1 MSPLFVIP
9 SRHPFARSA
18 LPDVIAHM
26 DVPDFRSPPPPSSLF
41 TLVRGC
47 ALSCAPTIGS
57 PWLPRNRNVRL
68 DATSDPGPS
77 LSTRTNA
84 LRAIACWVREP
95 IGLCHDAFFGT
106 RRLQGQP
113 HLLPLHLAFFRAYAS
128 SAPLPGHLQG
138 SMPGPSLTVT
148 RVGFPPTRLRDLARS
163 QPRTTRSC
171 TLHGKGYGAYHA
183 GTTFGRDR
191 TR

>member
-1 MSPLFVIP
+1 MFPLFVIS

-18 LPDVIAHM
+18 LPDVVAHM

-57 PWLPRNRNVRL
+57 PWLPCNHNVRL
-68 DATSDPGPS
+68 DATPDPGTS
-77 LSTRTNA
+77 LSTRASA
-84 LRAIACWVREP
+84 LRTVACWVREP
-95 IGLCHDAFFGT
+95 IGLFHDASFGT
-106 RRLQGQP
+106 QRLQGQH
-113 HLLPLHLAFFRAYAS
+113 HLLPLHLASFRAYAS

-138 SMPGPSLTVT
+138 SIPGPSLTVT

-163 QPRTTRSC
+163 HPRTA
-171 TLHGKGYGAYHA
+171 LFKG
-183 GTTFGRDR
+183 
-191 TR
+191 